1 MGTIQKNSDWEK
13 LIAVQK
19 GNLGEDLVQRLLE
32 YKNYIVLRPTTEKAH
47 WFDMFVMSDKSR
59 PAHKIDQFVAEVKSK
74 PYMFKYN
81 ATGVNYRNFEEYWQY
96 YNKTGTRIFL
106 FFVDE
111 IRLEIYGNYLDELE
125 KPSTVK
131 GVSYPFNLECKGGR
145 VIRLYSL
152 ENMVTIAK
160 LKAETAAQLKE
171 LSRRSYEYK

>member
-1 MGTIQKNSDWEK
+1 MGTIQKNSEWEK
-13 LIAVQK
+13 RTSVQK
-19 GNLGEDLVQRLLE
+19 GNLGEDLVQSLLE
-32 YKNYIVLRPTTEKAH
+32 YRNYIVLRPTTEKAH

-59 PAHKIDQFVAEVKSK
+59 PAHNIDQFVAEVKAK

-111 IRLEIYGNYLDELE
+111 IRAEIYGNFLDELE
-125 KPSTVK
+125 KPSIVK
-131 GVSYPFNLECKGGR
+131 GISYPFNLECKGRR

-152 ENMVTIAK
+152 ENMAILAK
-160 LKAETAAQLKE
+160 LKIETADQLKN
-171 LSRRSYEYK
+171 LSRRNYEYK